1 MNLNHWIFFVAI
13 GCIFYAVVNV
23 LRKYIFKITNIDAKK
38 SIIYILIGFCL
49 CSFLFILFFL
59 FKNDFNKKSSE
70 IIHNIF
76 KSKNNLSYIAF
87 IICGGVFILAFSC
100 VHNAHFLID
109 NVSYIPLSMGGI
121 TTILTF
127 LGSIIFLNAKIEFVK
142 IVGLITILS
151 GMYLITLK

>member
-1 MNLNHWIFFVAI
+1 MNLNHWIFFVII
-13 GCIFYAVVNV
+13 GCIFFTIVNV
-23 LRKYIFKITNIDAKK
+23 LRKYIFETKNIDGKK
-38 SIIYILIGFCL
+38 SFFYILIGLFL
-49 CSFLFILFFL
+49 GSFLFILFYL

-70 IIHNIF
+70 MIHNIF

-87 IICGGVFILAFSC
+87 IICGGLFILAFSC

-127 LGSIIFLNAKIEFVK
+127 LGSIIFLNAKLNFVK

>member
-1 MNLNHWIFFVAI
+1 MNLNHWIFFVII
-13 GCIFYAVVNV
+13 GCIFYAIVNV
-23 LRKYIFKITNIDAKK
+23 LRKHIFKITNIDAKK

-49 CSFLFILFFL
+49 CSFLFILFYL

-76 KSKNNLSYIAF
+76 KSKNNLNYIAF

-127 LGSIIFLNAKIEFVK
+127 LGSIIFLNAKLNFVK